1 MNEKTKQVGLIGW
14 PIKHSLSP
22 AMHNAAFAKL
32 GLDWTYVLLPTPP
45 GQLTQS
51 LEELLARNFVGSNVT
66 MPHKRAVIPH
76 LDGLSDAARLIGA
89 VNTIHIQDSKFYGEN
104 TDAIGFL
111 NALKESGHDPKG
123 MRVAMLGAGG
133 AARAALFSLLQAGA
147 GRVTVIN
154 RTVERAAA
162 LVDDLAEVF
171 PASSLNFEPLNSET
185 LAALQGQ
192 VDLVVN
198 STSIGMLPQS
208 DASPWLAEVAI
219 PTGAV
224 FYDIVYYPVQT
235 LFLRQAQEAGQ
246 KTVNGLGMVVHQGA
260 VAFEIWIGQ
269 KAPLETMRQVC
280 LKELGRDI

>member
-260 VAFEIWIGQ
+260 VAFEIWTGQ